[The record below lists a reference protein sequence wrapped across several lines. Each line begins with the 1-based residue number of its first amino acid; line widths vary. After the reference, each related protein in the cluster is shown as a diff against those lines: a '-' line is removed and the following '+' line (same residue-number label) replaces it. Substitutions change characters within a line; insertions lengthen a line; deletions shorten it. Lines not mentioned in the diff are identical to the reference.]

1 MKDDLL
7 FDKRLIERHK
17 KKGLLTDEQIREHLA
32 KLEDDEKKSIQL
44 HAERVR
50 NRDKLN

>member
-17 KKGLLTDEQIREHLA
+17 KKGLL
-32 KLEDDEKKSIQL
+32 DDEKIRAHLAGLEDNEKKCVQL

-50 NRDKLN
+50 NREKLN